1 VRVAFLGSAPFS
13 VPVLHVC
20 AGAHDVVVVV
30 TAPRRAGNRG
40 RPAPEPVADAAA
52 ALDIP
57 VLRPERLRRDATD
70 ALLAMH
76 LDALVVFA
84 YGQILPRRLLDGVRF
99 GGINVHPSLLP
110 RWRGASPVVAAI
122 WAGDRETGVCIM
134 RMEAGLDT
142 GPVYA
147 REVAAI
153 PDDATT
159 PALSEQ
165 LAEIGAGMMVAV
177 LAAIATGTVV
187 ATPQSEEGV
196 TYAPL
201 LRREDGRLRWEDV
214 DAAAVDR
221 HLRAMQPWPGTTA
234 PLGGEDVRILSGE
247 PDVHAAID
255 SPPGT
260 VIAADRGGIVV
271 ATKRGAYRVIDV
283 QPPGR
288 RRMDAASYWR
298 GRRVPTAL

>member
-1 VRVAFLGSAPFS
+1 VRVAFLGSAAFS
-13 VPVLHVC
+13 VATLHAC
-20 AGAHDVVVVV
+20 AGTHDVVAVV
-30 TAPRRAGNRG
+30 TAPGRAGNRG
-40 RPAPEPVADAAA
+40 RPAPQPVADAAA

-57 VLRPERLRRDATD
+57 VLRPERVRRDATD

-84 YGQILPRRLLDGVRF
+84 YGHILPQRLLDGVRF
-99 GGINVHPSLLP
+99 GGLNVHPSLLP

-134 RMEAGLDT
+134 KMEAGLDT

-147 REVAAI
+147 REVVAI
-153 PDDATT
+153 PGDATT
-159 PALSEQ
+159 PELSAH
-165 LAEIGAGMMVAV
+165 LGEIGARMLVAV
-177 LAAIATGTVV
+177 LAEIERGTAV
-187 ATPQSEEGV
+187 ATPQPQEGV

-201 LRREDGRLRWEDV
+201 LRRADGRLRWEDV
-214 DAAAVDR
+214 DAVAADR

-234 PLGGEDVRILSGE
+234 PLGGEDVRILRGE
-247 PDVHAAID
+247 PDVHATAD
-255 SPPGT
+255 APPGT
-260 VIAADRGGIVV
+260 VIAAGNLGVVV
-271 ATKRGAYRVIDV
+271 ATKRGAYRLIDV

-298 GRRVPTAL
+298 GRRVPSAR